1 MSVVLT
7 VLKILGVV
15 LLGILALVLLLLA
28 VLLLVPVRYAVSGS
42 VGDSV
47 KVSGKAGWLLSAIR
61 YEFSLE
67 DGEVTDG
74 VRIFGFR
81 VRKKA
86 KVTEVELEEDAA
98 EAELAAMELG
108 MEEDARPAKESG
120 STGQVQEPDKTTGKP
135 GDISEENSSITKS
148 QPDDLQCNSEQKK
161 TGDDRK
167 KDSGKASDKNVLRKI
182 KSLWQ
187 TIKELPGIIS
197 RQFRKIRRSL
207 QNAKCFAER
216 IHELFADELNQY
228 AVKKIWAQCLYL
240 LGHFRFRKIYTDLM
254 FSLSDPAWTG
264 QALGIFSMIPLFY
277 QYEVHLYP
285 DFESD
290 KLYVQGDFEIK
301 GRIRLIHLVVVTL
314 RLLFDQKV
322 RIFGKRMIAMVQK
335 EDA

>member
-7 VLKILGVV
+7 VLKILGMV

-28 VLLLVPVRYAVSGS
+28 VFLLVPVRYAVSGS

-67 DGEVTDG
+67 DGEVTGG

-81 VRKKA
+81 VRRKA
-86 KVTEVELEEDAA
+86 KVTEAELEEDAA
-98 EAELAAMELG
+98 EAELAATELG
-108 MEEDARPAKESG
+108 TEDDAPPAKESG
-120 STGQVQEPDKTTGKP
+120 STGQVQE
-135 GDISEENSSITKS
+135 
-148 QPDDLQCNSEQKK
+148 QDDLQCNSEQKE
-161 TGDDRK
+161 TGDARE
-167 KDSGKASDKNVLRKI
+167 KDSGKASNKNVLRKI

-187 TIKELPGIIS
+187 TIKELPGKIN

-207 QNAKCFAER
+207 QNAKSFAER
-216 IHELFADELNQY
+216 IHKLFTDELNQY

-240 LGHFRFRKIYTDLM
+240 LGHFRFRKMYTDLT

-277 QYEVHLYP
+277 QHEVHLYP

-301 GRIRLIHLVVVTL
+301 GRIRLVHLVVVTL

-322 RIFGKRMIAMVQK
+322 RTFGKRMIAMVQK

>member
-7 VLKILGVV
+7 VLKILGMV
-15 LLGILALVLLLLA
+15 LLGILAIVLFLLS

-67 DGEVTDG
+67 DGEVTGG

-81 VRKKA
+81 VRRKA
-86 KVTEVELEEDAA
+86 KVTEAELEEDAA
-98 EAELAAMELG
+98 EAELAATELG
-108 MEEDARPAKESG
+108 TEDDAPPAKESG
-120 STGQVQEPDKTTGKP
+120 STGQVQE
-135 GDISEENSSITKS
+135 
-148 QPDDLQCNSEQKK
+148 QDDLQCNSEQKE
-161 TGDDRK
+161 TGDARE
-167 KDSGKASDKNVLRKI
+167 KDLGKASDKNVLRKI

-187 TIKELPGIIS
+187 TIKELPGKIS

-207 QNAKCFAER
+207 QNAKSFAER
-216 IHELFADELNQY
+216 IHKLFTDELNQY

-240 LGHFRFRKIYTDLM
+240 LGHFRFRKMYTDLT

-285 DFESD
+285 NFESD

-301 GRIRLIHLVVVTL
+301 GRIRLVHLVVVTI
-314 RLLFDQKV
+314 RLLLDQKV
-322 RIFGKRMIAMVQK
+322 RTFGKRMIALVQK

>member
-7 VLKILGVV
+7 VLKILGMV
-15 LLGILALVLLLLA
+15 LLGILALVLFLLS
-28 VLLLVPVRYAVSGS
+28 VFLLVPVRYAVSGS

-67 DGEVTDG
+67 DGEVTGG

-81 VRKKA
+81 VRRKA
-86 KVTEVELEEDAA
+86 KVTEAELEEDAA
-98 EAELAAMELG
+98 EAELAATELG
-108 MEEDARPAKESG
+108 TEDDAPPAKESG
-120 STGQVQEPDKTTGKP
+120 LTGQVQE
-135 GDISEENSSITKS
+135 
-148 QPDDLQCNSEQKK
+148 QDDLQCNSEQKE
-161 TGDDRK
+161 TGNAQE
-167 KDSGKASDKNVLRKI
+167 KDSGKASNKNVLRKI

-187 TIKELPGIIS
+187 TIKELPGKIS

-207 QNAKCFAER
+207 QNAKSFAER
-216 IHELFADELNQY
+216 IHELFTDELNQY

-240 LGHFRFRKIYTDLM
+240 LGHFRFRKMYTDLT

-301 GRIRLIHLVVVTL
+301 GRIRLVHLVVVTI
-314 RLLFDQKV
+314 RLLLDQKV
-322 RIFGKRMIAMVQK
+322 RTFGKRMIAMVQK

>member
-7 VLKILGVV
+7 VLKILGMV

-47 KVSGKAGWLLSAIR
+47 KASGKVGWLLSAIC
-61 YEFSLE
+61 YECSLE
-67 DGEVTDG
+67 EGEFTDG
-74 VRIFGFR
+74 VRIFGVR

-86 KVTEVELEEDAA
+86 KVTEAELEEDAA
-98 EAELAAMELG
+98 EAELAATELG
-108 MEEDARPAKESG
+108 MEDNARPAKESG
-120 STGQVQEPDKTTGKP
+120 TTGQVEKTDVTTRKP
-135 GDISEENSSITKS
+135 GDIPEENPSITKS
-148 QPDDLQCNSEQKK
+148 QQDGLHK
-161 TGDDRK
+161 
-167 KDSGKASDKNVLRKI
+167 V

-187 TIKELPGIIS
+187 TIKKLPEIIS

-207 QNAKCFAER
+207 QNAKSFAER
-216 IHELFADELNQY
+216 IHELFADECNQY
-228 AVKKIWAQCLYL
+228 AGKKIWAQCLYL
-240 LGHFRFRKIYTDLM
+240 LGHFRFRKMYTDLT

-301 GRIRLIHLVVVTL
+301 GRIRLVHLVVVTI
-314 RLLFDQKV
+314 RLLLDQKV
-322 RIFGKRMIAMVQK
+322 RTFGKRMIAMVQK

>member
-67 DGEVTDG
+67 DGKVTDG

-108 MEEDARPAKESG
+108 MEDVARPAKESG

-135 GDISEENSSITKS
+135 
-148 QPDDLQCNSEQKK
+148 DDLQCNNEQKK
-161 TGDDRK
+161 TGDDQK

-187 TIKELPGIIS
+187 MIKELPGIIS

-207 QNAKCFAER
+207 QNAKSFAER

-240 LGHFRFRKIYTDLM
+240 LGHFRFRKMYTDLM

-301 GRIRLIHLVVVTL
+301 GRIRLVHLVVVTL

>member
-7 VLKILGVV
+7 VLKILGMV
-15 LLGILALVLLLLA
+15 LLGILALVLLLLS

-47 KVSGKAGWLLSAIR
+47 KASGKVGWLLSAVR

-67 DGEVTDG
+67 NGEFTGG

-86 KVTEVELEEDAA
+86 KVTEAELEEDET
-98 EAELAAMELG
+98 EAELAVTELG
-108 MEEDARPAKESG
+108 TEED
-120 STGQVQEPDKTTGKP
+120 
-135 GDISEENSSITKS
+135 DIPEEDSDIVKRL
-148 QPDDLQCNSEQKK
+148 QDDLRCNSGQKQPE
-161 TGDDRK
+161 DDREN
-167 KDSGKASDKNVLRKI
+167 DSDFVKNPITDKGNNRNVLRGI
-182 KSLWQ
+182 RSLWQ
-187 TIKELPGIIS
+187 TIKELPGKIS

-207 QNAKCFAER
+207 QNAKNFAAR
-216 IHELFADELNQY
+216 IHELFTDELNQY

-240 LGHFRFRKIYTDLM
+240 LGHFRFRKMYTDLT

-264 QALGIFSMIPLFY
+264 QTLGVLSMIPLFY

-285 DFESD
+285 DFEAE

-301 GRIRLIHLVVVTL
+301 GRIRLVHLVVATL
-314 RLLFDQKV
+314 RLLLDQKV
-322 RIFGKRMIAMVQK
+322 RIFGKRIFSMVQK
-335 EDA
+335 GDD

>member
-7 VLKILGVV
+7 VLKILGMV
-15 LLGILALVLLLLA
+15 LLGILALVLFLLS

-67 DGEVTDG
+67 DGEVTGG

-81 VRKKA
+81 VRRKA
-86 KVTEVELEEDAA
+86 KVTEAELEEDAA
-98 EAELAAMELG
+98 EAELAATELG
-108 MEEDARPAKESG
+108 TEDDAPPAKESG
-120 STGQVQEPDKTTGKP
+120 STGQVQEQD
-135 GDISEENSSITKS
+135 N
-148 QPDDLQCNSEQKK
+148 LQCNSEQKK
-161 TGDDRK
+161 TGDAREK
-167 KDSGKASDKNVLRKI
+167 
-182 KSLWQ
+182 
-187 TIKELPGIIS
+187 IS

-207 QNAKCFAER
+207 QNAKSFAER
-216 IHELFADELNQY
+216 IHKLFTDELNQY

-240 LGHFRFRKIYTDLM
+240 LGHFRFRKMYTDLT

-301 GRIRLIHLVVVTL
+301 GRIRLVHLVVVTI
-314 RLLFDQKV
+314 RLLLDQKV
-322 RIFGKRMIAMVQK
+322 RTFGKRMIALVQK

>member
-86 KVTEVELEEDAA
+86 KVAEVELEEDAA

-135 GDISEENSSITKS
+135 
-148 QPDDLQCNSEQKK
+148 DDLQCNNEQKK
-161 TGDDRK
+161 TVDDRK
-167 KDSGKASDKNVLRKI
+167 KDSGKASDRNVLRKI
-182 KSLWQ
+182 KFLWQ

-207 QNAKCFAER
+207 QNAKSFAER
-216 IHELFADELNQY
+216 IQELFADELNQY

-240 LGHFRFRKIYTDLM
+240 LGHFRFRKMYTDLM

-301 GRIRLIHLVVVTL
+301 GRIRLVHLVVVTL

-335 EDA
+335 EDV